1 MEDGLH
7 RSRKRNELLFGVE
20 IDEDK
25 DGGPRTDAAVDF
37 DAVRD
42 RTEDGGDAAN
52 VDHPLRKRGHEIGIE
67 DGADIGDA
75 SLAEGMSDD
84 AGLAVEPPVDRKS
97 TRLNSSHGYISYAVF
112 CLKKKRRR
120 SRVGDDVAHNSC
132 CVLHFSC

>member
-1 MEDGLH
+1 MRKSIPLIFIRPPCRFIRGISLSGIGLGELWLVRRVELMEDGLH

-84 AGLAVEPPVDRKS
+84 AGLAVEPPVAAS
-97 TRLNSSHGYISYAVF
+97 
-112 CLKKKRRR
+112 
-120 SRVGDDVAHNSC
+120 VA
-132 CVLHFSC
+132 